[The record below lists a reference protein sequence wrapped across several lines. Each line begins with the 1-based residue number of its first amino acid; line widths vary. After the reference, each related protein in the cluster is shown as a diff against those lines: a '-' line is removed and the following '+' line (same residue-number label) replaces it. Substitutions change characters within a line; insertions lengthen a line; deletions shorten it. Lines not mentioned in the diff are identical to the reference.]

1 MESAAPTGL
10 RRPERPEDRRQTP
23 EGGKERGREGW
34 RDGGSEG
41 GGVAHREGSGGLPAV
56 PGQDGETE

>member
-1 MESAAPTGL
+1 MEKGRMGGGREGRGGEAA
-10 RRPERPEDRRQTP
+10 
-23 EGGKERGREGW
+23 GGGQQRKERGREGW